1 MILTSIKVEMVPNN
15 LIVTDLSVH
24 TLADVCLEVNAG
36 QCAGLTGPSGSG
48 KTLLLRA
55 VADIDPHKGQVRL
68 NGLAA
73 DQTAPELWR
82 RQVGLLPSE
91 SAWWHDIVGPHFE
104 TDPQQWL
111 DLLGFDRSVL
121 AWDVRRLSSGERQ
134 RLALVRLLELMPR
147 VLLLDEPTANLD
159 ARNIERVET
168 AIGRYRNHHH
178 PSVLWVSHDLNQ
190 LRRNCDQIYAIE
202 GSQLTSVSMTEPDS
216 RVK

>member
-1 MILTSIKVEMVPNN
+1 MKTVPNN
-15 LIVTDLSVH
+15 LNIIDLSVR
-24 TLADVCLEVNAG
+24 TLANVCLEVNAG

-55 VADIDPHKGQVRL
+55 VADMDPHGGQVRL
-68 NGLAA
+68 NGLSA
-73 DQTAPELWR
+73 DQTSPELWR
-82 RQVGLLPSE
+82 RQVGLLPAE

-121 AWDVRRLSSGERQ
+121 SWEVRRLSSGERQ
-134 RLALVRLLELMPR
+134 RLALVRLLEHMPR
-147 VLLLDEPTANLD
+147 VMLLDEPTANLD
-159 ARNIERVET
+159 ARNIERVE
-168 AIGRYRNHHH
+168 AVIGQYRNHHH

-202 GSQLTSVSMTEPDS
+202 DSRLAPVSMTESDTKVEECPLS
-216 RVK
+216 P

>member
-1 MILTSIKVEMVPNN
+1 MGPVANSLNVIN
-15 LIVTDLSVH
+15 LSVH
-24 TLADVCLEVNAG
+24 TLTNVCLEVIAG
-36 QCAGLTGPSGSG
+36 QCAGMTGPSGSG

-55 VADIDPHKGQVRL
+55 VADMDPHGGQVRL
-68 NGLAA
+68 NGLSA
-73 DQTAPELWR
+73 DQTSPELWR
-82 RQVGLLPSE
+82 RQVGLLPAE

-121 AWDVRRLSSGERQ
+121 SWDIRRLSSGERQ
-134 RLALVRLLELMPR
+134 RLALVRLLELTPR

-159 ARNIERVET
+159 ARNIERVE
-168 AIGRYRNHHH
+168 AVIGQYRNSHH

-202 GSQLTSVSMTEPDS
+202 GSRLTPVNMTEPDAGME
-216 RVK
+216 

>member
-1 MILTSIKVEMVPNN
+1 MANSLNVIN
-15 LIVTDLSVH
+15 LSVH
-24 TLADVCLEVNAG
+24 TLTNVCLEVIAG
-36 QCAGLTGPSGSG
+36 QCAGMTGPSGSG

-55 VADIDPHKGQVRL
+55 VADMDPHGGQVRL
-68 NGLAA
+68 NGLSA
-73 DQTAPELWR
+73 DQTSPELWR
-82 RQVGLLPSE
+82 RQVGLLPAE

-121 AWDVRRLSSGERQ
+121 SWDIRRLSSGERQ
-134 RLALVRLLELMPR
+134 RLALVRLLELTPR

-159 ARNIERVET
+159 ARNIERVE
-168 AIGRYRNHHH
+168 AVIGQYRNSHH

-202 GSQLTSVSMTEPDS
+202 GSRLTPVNMTEPDAGME
-216 RVK
+216 

>member
-1 MILTSIKVEMVPNN
+1 MPNN

-24 TLADVCLEVNAG
+24 TLANVCLEVNAG
-36 QCAGLTGPSGSG
+36 KCAGMTGPSGSG

-55 VADIDPHKGQVRL
+55 VADMDPHGGQVRL
-68 NGLAA
+68 NGLSA
-73 DQTAPELWR
+73 DQTSPELWR
-82 RQVGLLPSE
+82 RQVGLLPAE

-111 DLLGFDRSVL
+111 DRLGFDRSVL
-121 AWDVRRLSSGERQ
+121 SWEVRRLSSGERQ

-159 ARNIERVET
+159 ARNIERVE
-168 AIGRYRNHHH
+168 AVIGQYRNHHN

-190 LRRNCDQIYAIE
+190 LRRCSDQIYVIE
-202 GSQLTSVSMTEPDS
+202 DSRLTPVSMTESDAK
-216 RVK
+216 VE

>member
-1 MILTSIKVEMVPNN
+1 VN
-15 LIVTDLSVH
+15 LSVH
-24 TLADVCLEVNAG
+24 TLANVCLEVNAG

-55 VADIDPHKGQVRL
+55 VADMDPHEGQVRL
-68 NGLAA
+68 NGLSA
-73 DQTAPELWR
+73 DQTSPELWR
-82 RQVGLLPSE
+82 RQVGLLPAE

-104 TDPQQWL
+104 SDPRQWL

-121 AWDVRRLSSGERQ
+121 SWEVRRLSSGERQ

-159 ARNIERVET
+159 ARNIERVE
-168 AIGRYRNHHH
+168 AVIGQYRNRHH

-202 GSQLTSVSMTEPDS
+202 DSRLAPVSMTES
-216 RVK
+216 HFKVK